1 MARVEMVVLP
11 ASTATCSKSISGN
24 EPTPVKVTFSS
35 IEDLADVLFA
45 SNENVT
51 QLPGNNETFVSH
63 IKDGMQQHTMFL
75 KNIGSSL
82 KDHADCV
89 KTLKDCEI
97 RHWRKIEQNENQMQC
112 LQKDNLDNKQQV
124 LSIKRQI
131 GDLEQ
136 KMANPNKMT
145 SEQLRENRDN
155 INELKGMLERHVE
168 DTELL
173 DNKFYVQQH
182 RLFTMDER
190 MENLKTQIDNIST
203 QNLNEKEIKELKQ
216 GLIAQAQTLDSFYNK
231 METHTQMH
239 HEHRQS
245 VQNLSKTI
253 ESSARQQ
260 EQNYTKVGEQ
270 LCKVK
275 NNVQNLLNSAEHD
288 KKLRDLETEMARTQA
303 QVQSVY
309 ARTGNEVQLCPP
321 RSRPMKKNSEVS
333 MIR

>member
-1 MARVEMVVLP
+1 
-11 ASTATCSKSISGN
+11 
-24 EPTPVKVTFSS
+24 
-35 IEDLADVLFA
+35 
-45 SNENVT
+45 
-51 QLPGNNETFVSH
+51 
-63 IKDGMQQHTMFL
+63 
-75 KNIGSSL
+75 
-82 KDHADCV
+82 
-89 KTLKDCEI
+89 
-97 RHWRKIEQNENQMQC
+97 
-112 LQKDNLDNKQQV
+112 
-124 LSIKRQI
+124 
-131 GDLEQ
+131 
-136 KMANPNKMT
+136 
-145 SEQLRENRDN
+145 
-155 INELKGMLERHVE
+155 
-168 DTELL
+168 
-173 DNKFYVQQH
+173 
-182 RLFTMDER
+182 MDER

-253 ESSARQQ
+253 EASTRQQ
-260 EQNYTKVGEQ
+260 QQNNTKVGEQ
-270 LCKVK
+270 VK
-275 NNVQNLLNSAEHD
+275 NNVQNLRNSTEHD